1 MSVRTY
7 AKRINNVDLA
17 NKAKNKTIKKG
28 AGTERESDLLKQR
41 NEKNKQHI
49 PTNNINRQSASC

>member
-1 MSVRTY
+1 MRD
-7 AKRINNVDLA
+7 RINNTDLA
-17 NKAKNKTIKKG
+17 NKAKNKEIKKG

-49 PTNNINRQSASC
+49 PTSDQY

>member
-1 MSVRTY
+1 MRD
-7 AKRINNVDLA
+7 RINNTDLA
-17 NKAKNKTIKKG
+17 NKAKNKEIKNG

-49 PTNNINRQSASC
+49 PTSDQY